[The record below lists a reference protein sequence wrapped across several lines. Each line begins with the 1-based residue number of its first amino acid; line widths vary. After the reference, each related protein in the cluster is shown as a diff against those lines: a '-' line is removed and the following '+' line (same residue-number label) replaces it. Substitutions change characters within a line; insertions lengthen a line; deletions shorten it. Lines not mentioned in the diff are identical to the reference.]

1 MLQIFLRTLVEKY
14 SDRKLY
20 IPCTV

>member
-1 MLQIFLRTLVEKY
+1 MLQIFLRTLVENY

-20 IPCTV
+20 IPCIV